1 MVVAGA
7 GPKFGIRSE
16 VVLQGGG
23 AVVERC
29 VAGVAFGTFFVSFAV
44 TKMMY
49 IANIDGFRS
58 LTDRM
63 QTSHI

>member
-16 VVLQGGG
+16 VVLQGG
-23 AVVERC
+23 AVAERC